1 VSSGPNDTVLDVH
14 AHYFPSDLPN
24 WAERTGD
31 PRWPSLVLDQERT
44 DPQTGR
50 IMLGDTPF
58 RAVRAPLW
66 DLDARIAVLDAH
78 SVTLQVVSPTPIM
91 LTYWAEP
98 KPALDFA
105 RAVNDS
111 LAAHVAAS
119 RGRLAGLGTVPL
131 QDPVLAERE
140 LRRLV
145 TELGLAGVEIGTRA
159 ADRELDDPELA
170 SFFSAA
176 AELDT
181 SLFVHPLDGGGNAI
195 RRGGQP
201 YDFGLGM
208 LTDTAMAATALV
220 CGGVLD
226 RHPGLR
232 IGLAHGCGTLAW
244 AAPRL
249 KLGTRLGERP
259 ELYDTFDETISR
271 LWVDTLVFDP
281 EHLRLLVRRFGAE
294 HVMTGTD
301 FPFIPGQ
308 LEGARRF
315 VDSAVE
321 IGALDRRQAD
331 AILADNVRT
340 FLGAPAVLS
349 ANSGNG

>member
-1 VSSGPNDTVLDVH
+1 
-14 AHYFPSDLPN
+14 
-24 WAERTGD
+24 
-31 PRWPSLVLDQERT
+31 
-44 DPQTGR
+44 
-50 IMLGDTPF
+50 MLGDTPF

-98 KPALDFA
+98 KAALDFA

-111 LAAHVAAS
+111 LAAHVA
-119 RGRLAGLGTVPL
+119 RLAWP
-131 QDPVLAERE
+131 A
-140 LRRLV
+140 RRP
-145 TELGLAGVEIGTRA
+145 GHGAAAGSRARGARA
-159 ADRELDDPELA
+159 AQTRDRAGP
-170 SFFSAA
+170 SPGSRSAPA
-176 AELDT
+176 RPTENSTTPSWHRSSARRPELDT
-181 SLFVHPLDGGGNAI
+181 SLFIHPLDGGGNAI

-301 FPFIPGQ
+301 FPSSPGSS
-308 LEGARRF
+308 R
-315 VDSAVE
+315 
-321 IGALDRRQAD
+321 ALDDLSTPPSRSGRL
-331 AILADNVRT
+331 IGGRPTRSWADNVRT

-349 ANSGNG
+349 ANSVTGSVLSVTTGQRQERARDGAGRQWSSS